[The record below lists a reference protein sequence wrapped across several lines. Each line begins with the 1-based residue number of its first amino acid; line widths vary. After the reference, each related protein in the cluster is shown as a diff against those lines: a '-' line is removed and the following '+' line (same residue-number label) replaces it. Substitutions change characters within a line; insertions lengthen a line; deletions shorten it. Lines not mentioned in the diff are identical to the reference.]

1 MTQQTVQKS
10 AQNTAQPLID
20 ELDTLLDRERQA
32 LVDGDLELLG
42 QMLAQKQD
50 LIEKLNTLDA
60 LERDHLVGVHDK
72 VTRNQELLN
81 SAMQGIRAVADRM
94 AELRRVRQ
102 GLETYDQSGR
112 KMRFETQSR
121 PSVEKRA

>member
-1 MTQQTVQKS
+1 MTHQS
-10 AQNTAQPLID
+10 AQDLIN

-32 LVDGDLELLG
+32 LIDGDLELLG
-42 QMLAQKQD
+42 RMLTQKQD
-50 LIEKLNTLDA
+50 LIEKINALDT
-60 LERDHLVGVHDK
+60 LERERLVHVHDK

-81 SAMQGIRAVADRM
+81 SAMEGIRAVASRM
-94 AELRRVRQ
+94 ADLRRVRQ

-112 KMRFETQSR
+112 KTRVETQNS